1 MLINS
6 LTIKSICLTVTSL
19 IIIGSPTISLADHR
33 SPITLASRD
42 LSNQQQGKKIILN
55 GRYLP
60 VSWRQWTEANS
71 TRIAMG
77 DTGARQLFGMDF
89 LSTNDP
95 KKQPI
100 NWFNLQTLSANLID
114 SDRWLD
120 VTDILLTMG
129 ATTTINGDSLTINFA
144 APQMQDI
151 QIENYGAVQRI
162 IIQLDRPT
170 FWQVSQAKNEAVITL
185 EGNAQQSL
193 ISRFQPQ
200 TISNSNQNNDEDDLG
215 NSNNNLATQI
225 TSLENNGV
233 ISRLK
238 INLPTAYGLQIS
250 SVDNPPRIIIDSR
263 PDAMD
268 EKRIVWQP
276 GLIWNQKYIQ
286 LDQDWFP
293 VTWLEIDPRNP
304 QITIKPITANS
315 TSMRGTNPLITINSE
330 SNAVAM
336 INGGFFNR
344 NNQLPLGAIRVD
356 GKWLSGPIL
365 NRGAI
370 AWDNR
375 GKIRIDRLS
384 LEETL
389 ITATGQ
395 RFPLTH
401 LNSAFLTA
409 GCSRYTRDWG
419 SNYYPLTERETGLVV
434 QGDRMTEKL
443 NNLSPQNSIDIPENG
458 YLVICRKTDIN
469 LNIGE
474 TVNLDSVTLPGDFA
488 DYPQILGAGPLL
500 LQNGRIVLDGNAEKF
515 SPAFQN
521 QQASRSA
528 IAVNREGKILLVA
541 IHNRVGGRGATLG
554 ELARILL
561 LMAAKDGLNLDGGSS
576 TGIALAGYLLDRS
589 AVTAAK
595 VHNGIGIFLSP
606 SP

>member
-1 MLINS
+1 MKLNY
-6 LTIKSICLTVTSL
+6 LTFSSICLTVTSL
-19 IIIGSPTISLADHR
+19 IILGSPAISLADHR
-33 SPITLASRD
+33 SPITLASRY

-55 GRYLP
+55 GRSLP
-60 VSWRQWTEANS
+60 VSWRQLTAVNS
-71 TRIAMG
+71 TRIAMS
-77 DTGARQLFGMDF
+77 DTAAGQLFGMDF

-100 NWFNLQTLSANLID
+100 SWFNLQTLSANLIN

-120 VTDILLTMG
+120 VTDILLKMG
-129 ATTTINGDSLTINFA
+129 ATTTINGDSLTINFP
-144 APQMQDI
+144 APQIQDI
-151 QIENYGAVQRI
+151 QLENYGAVQRI

-170 FWQVSQAKNEAVITL
+170 FWQVSQAKNQAVITL

-193 ISRFQPQ
+193 ISRFQPK

-215 NSNNNLATQI
+215 NSNNNLPTQI

-395 RFPLTH
+395 RFPLTQ
-401 LNSAFLTA
+401 LNSAFVAA

-419 SNYYPLTERETGLVV
+419 SNYHPLTERETGLVV
-434 QGDRMTEKL
+434 QGDRITEKL
-443 NNLSPQNSIDIPENG
+443 NNLLPQDSIDIPENG

-469 LNIGE
+469 LKIGE
-474 TVNLDSVTLPGDFA
+474 TVNLDSVTLPRDFA
-488 DYPQILGAGPLL
+488 NYPQILGAGPLL
-500 LQNGRIVLDGNAEKF
+500 LQNGRLVLDGNAEKF

-528 IAVNREGKILLVA
+528 IAVSQEGKILLVA

>member
-1 MLINS
+1 MKLNY
-6 LTIKSICLTVTSL
+6 LTFSSICLTVTSL
-19 IIIGSPTISLADHR
+19 IIIGSPAISLADHR

-42 LSNQQQGKKIILN
+42 LSNQQQGLTIILN
-55 GRYLP
+55 GRSFSIP
-60 VSWRQWTEANS
+60 WRQWTVGNS
-71 TRIAMG
+71 SRIEMG
-77 DTGARQLFGMDF
+77 DTGARQLLGMDF

-100 NWFNLQTLSANLID
+100 KWFNLQTLSANLIN

-120 VTDILLTMG
+120 VTDILLKMG

-144 APQMQDI
+144 APQIEDI
-151 QIENYGAVQRI
+151 QLENYGAVQRI

-170 FWQVSQAKNEAVITL
+170 FWQVSQAKNQAVITL

-200 TISNSNQNNDEDDLG
+200 TSSNSNQNNDEDDLG
-215 NSNNNLATQI
+215 NSNNNLPTQI

-395 RFPLTH
+395 RFTLTQ
-401 LNSAFLTA
+401 LNSGFVTA

-419 SNYYPLTERETGLVV
+419 SNYHPLTERETGLVV
-434 QGDRMTEKL
+434 QGDRITEKL
-443 NNLSPQNSIDIPENG
+443 NNLLPQDSIDIPENG

-469 LNIGE
+469 LKIGE
-474 TVNLDSVTLPGDFA
+474 TVNLDSVTLPRDFA
-488 DYPQILGAGPLL
+488 NYPQILGAGPLL
-500 LQNGRIVLDGNAEKF
+500 LQNGRLVLDGNAEKF

-528 IAVNREGKILLVA
+528 IAVSREGKILLVA

>member
-6 LTIKSICLTVTSL
+6 LTIKSICLTVISL
-19 IIIGSPTISLADHR
+19 IILGSPAISLADHR

-55 GRYLP
+55 GRSLSVP
-60 VSWRQWTEANS
+60 WRQWTAANS

-129 ATTTINGDSLTINFA
+129 ATTTINGDSLTINFP
-144 APQMQDI
+144 APQIQDI
-151 QIENYGAVQRI
+151 QLENYGAVQRI

-215 NSNNNLATQI
+215 NSNNNLPTQI

-250 SVDNPPRIIIDSR
+250 SVANPPRIIIDSR

-286 LDQDWFP
+286 LDKDWFP

-315 TSMRGTNPLITINSE
+315 TSMRGTNPLIMINSE

-375 GKIRIDRLS
+375 GQIRIDRLS

-419 SNYYPLTERETGLVV
+419 SNYHPLTERETGLVV
-434 QGDRMTEKL
+434 QGDRVTEKL
-443 NNLSPQNSIDIPENG
+443 NNLLPQDSIAIPENG

-474 TVNLDSVTLPGDFA
+474 RVNLDSVTLPRDFA

-528 IAVNREGKILLVA
+528 IAVSREGKILLVA

-561 LMAAKDGLNLDGGSS
+561 LMSAKDGLNLDGGSS

>member
-1 MLINS
+1 MKLNY
-6 LTIKSICLTVTSL
+6 LTFSSICLTVTSL
-19 IIIGSPTISLADHR
+19 IILGSPAISLADHR

-55 GRYLP
+55 GRSLP
-60 VSWRQWTEANS
+60 VSWQQWTAANS

-100 NWFNLQTLSANLID
+100 NWFNLQTLSANLIN

-120 VTDILLTMG
+120 VTDILLKMG
-129 ATTTINGDSLTINFA
+129 ATTTINGDSLTINFP
-144 APQMQDI
+144 APQIEDI
-151 QIENYGAVQRI
+151 QLENYGAVQRI

-170 FWQVSQAKNEAVITL
+170 FWQVSQAKNQAVITL

-193 ISRFQPQ
+193 ISRFQPK

-315 TSMRGTNPLITINSE
+315 TSRRGTNPLITINSE

-395 RFPLTH
+395 RFPLTQ
-401 LNSAFLTA
+401 LNSAFVAA

-419 SNYYPLTERETGLVV
+419 SNYHPLTERETGLVV
-434 QGDRMTEKL
+434 QGDRVTEKL
-443 NNLSPQNSIDIPENG
+443 NNLLPQDSIDIPENG

-469 LNIGE
+469 LKIGE
-474 TVNLDSVTLPGDFA
+474 TVNLDSVTLPRDFA
-488 DYPQILGAGPLL
+488 NYPQILGAGPLL

-528 IAVNREGKILLVA
+528 IAVSQEGKILLVA

>member
-1 MLINS
+1 MKLNY
-6 LTIKSICLTVTSL
+6 LTFSSICLTVTSL
-19 IIIGSPTISLADHR
+19 IIIGSPAISLADHR
-33 SPITLASRD
+33 SPITLASRY

-55 GRYLP
+55 GRSLP
-60 VSWRQWTEANS
+60 VFWRQWTTANS

-100 NWFNLQTLSANLID
+100 SWFNLQTLSANLID

-120 VTDILLTMG
+120 VTDILLKMG
-129 ATTTINGDSLTINFA
+129 ATTSINGDSLTINFP
-144 APQMQDI
+144 APQIEDI
-151 QIENYGAVQRI
+151 QLENYGAVQRI

-170 FWQVSQAKNEAVITL
+170 FWQVSQAKNQAVITL

-193 ISRFQPQ
+193 ISRFQPK
-200 TISNSNQNNDEDDLG
+200 TVSNSNQNNDEDDLG

-238 INLPTAYGLQIS
+238 VNLPTAYGLQIS

-276 GLIWNQKYIQ
+276 GLIWHQKYIQ

-395 RFPLTH
+395 RFPLTQ
-401 LNSAFLTA
+401 LNSAFVAA

-419 SNYYPLTERETGLVV
+419 NNYHPLTERETGLVV
-434 QGDRMTEKL
+434 QGDRITEKL
-443 NNLSPQNSIDIPENG
+443 NNLLPQDSINIPKNG

-469 LNIGE
+469 LKIGE
-474 TVNLDSVTLPGDFA
+474 TVNLDSVTLPRDFA
-488 DYPQILGAGPLL
+488 NYPQILGAGPLL
-500 LQNGRIVLDGNAEKF
+500 LQNGRLVLDGNAEKF

-528 IAVNREGKILLVA
+528 IAVSQEGKILLVA

-576 TGIALAGYLLDRS
+576 TGITLGGYLLDRS

>member
-6 LTIKSICLTVTSL
+6 LTIKSICVTVTSL
-19 IIIGSPTISLADHR
+19 IILGSPAISLADHR
-33 SPITLASRD
+33 SPITLAATD

-55 GRYLP
+55 GRSLP
-60 VSWRQWTEANS
+60 VSWRQWTAVNN
-71 TRIAMG
+71 TRIAMS

-89 LSTNDP
+89 LSTNDS

-100 NWFNLQTLSANLID
+100 SWFNLQTLSANLLN
-114 SDRWLD
+114 SERWLD

-129 ATTTINGDSLTINFA
+129 ATTTINGDSLTINFP

-151 QIENYGAVQRI
+151 QLENYGAVQRI

-170 FWQVSQAKNEAVITL
+170 FWQVSQAKNQAVITL

-215 NSNNNLATQI
+215 NSNNNLPTQI
-225 TSLENNGV
+225 ASLENNGV

-250 SVDNPPRIIIDSR
+250 SVANPPRIIIDSR

-419 SNYYPLTERETGLVV
+419 SNYHPLTERETGLVV
-434 QGDRMTEKL
+434 QGDRVTEKL
-443 NNLSPQNSIDIPENG
+443 NNLFPQDSIDIPENG
-458 YLVICRKTDIN
+458 YLVICRKTEIN

-474 TVNLDSVTLPGDFA
+474 TVNLDSVTLPRDFA

-528 IAVNREGKILLVA
+528 IAVSREGKILLVA

>member
-1 MLINS
+1 MKLNY
-6 LTIKSICLTVTSL
+6 LTFSSICLTVTSL
-19 IIIGSPTISLADHR
+19 IILGSPAISLADHR

-55 GRYLP
+55 GRSLP
-60 VSWRQWTEANS
+60 VSWRQWTVGNS
-71 TRIAMG
+71 ARIAMG
-77 DTGARQLFGMDF
+77 DTGARQLLGMDF

-100 NWFNLQTLSANLID
+100 NWFNLQTLSANLIN

-120 VTDILLTMG
+120 VTDILLKMV
-129 ATTTINGDSLTINFA
+129 ATTTINGDSLTINFP
-144 APQMQDI
+144 APQIQDI
-151 QIENYGAVQRI
+151 QLENYGAVQRI

-170 FWQVSQAKNEAVITL
+170 FWQVSQAKNQAVITL

-193 ISRFQPQ
+193 ISKFQPQ

-215 NSNNNLATQI
+215 NSNNNLPTQI
-225 TSLENNGV
+225 TALENNGV

-286 LDQDWFP
+286 LDKDWFP
-293 VTWLEIDPRNP
+293 VTWLEIDPKNP

-419 SNYYPLTERETGLVV
+419 SNYHPLTERETGLVV
-434 QGDRMTEKL
+434 QGDRVTEKL
-443 NNLSPQNSIDIPENG
+443 NNLLPQDSIDIPENG
-458 YLVICRKTDIN
+458 YLVICRKTEIN

-474 TVNLDSVTLPGDFA
+474 RVNLDSVTLPRDFA

-528 IAVNREGKILLVA
+528 IAVSREGKILLVA

-561 LMAAKDGLNLDGGSS
+561 LMTATDGLNLDGGSS
-576 TGIALAGYLLDRS
+576 TGIALGGYLLDRS

>member
-1 MLINS
+1 MKLNY
-6 LTIKSICLTVTSL
+6 LTFSSICLTVTSL
-19 IIIGSPTISLADHR
+19 IILGSPAISLADHR

-55 GRYLP
+55 GRSLP
-60 VSWRQWTEANS
+60 VSWQQWTAANS

-100 NWFNLQTLSANLID
+100 NWFNLQTLSANLIN

-120 VTDILLTMG
+120 VTDILLKMG
-129 ATTTINGDSLTINFA
+129 ATTTINGDSLTINFP
-144 APQMQDI
+144 APQIEDI
-151 QIENYGAVQRI
+151 QLENYGAVQRI

-170 FWQVSQAKNEAVITL
+170 FWQVSQAKNQAVITL

-193 ISRFQPQ
+193 ISRFQPK

-395 RFPLTH
+395 RFPLTQ
-401 LNSAFLTA
+401 LNSAFVAA

-419 SNYYPLTERETGLVV
+419 NNYHPLTERETGLVV
-434 QGDRMTEKL
+434 QGDRVTEKL
-443 NNLSPQNSIDIPENG
+443 NNLLPQDSIDIPENG

-469 LNIGE
+469 LKIGE
-474 TVNLDSVTLPGDFA
+474 TVNLDSVTLPRDFA
-488 DYPQILGAGPLL
+488 NYPQILGAGPLL

-528 IAVNREGKILLVA
+528 IAVSQEGKILLVA

>member
-1 MLINS
+1 MKLNY
-6 LTIKSICLTVTSL
+6 LTFSSICLTVTSL
-19 IIIGSPTISLADHR
+19 IIIRSPAISLADHR

-55 GRYLP
+55 GRSLP
-60 VSWRQWTEANS
+60 VSWRQWTIANS
-71 TRIAMG
+71 ARIAMS

-100 NWFNLQTLSANLID
+100 SWFNLQTLSANLID

-120 VTDILLTMG
+120 VTDILLKMG
-129 ATTTINGDSLTINFA
+129 ATTSIHGDSLTINFA
-144 APQMQDI
+144 ARQIEDI
-151 QIENYGAVQRI
+151 QLENYGAVQRI

-170 FWQVSQAKNEAVITL
+170 FWQVSQAKNQAVITL
-185 EGNAQQSL
+185 EGNAQQLL
-193 ISRFQPQ
+193 ISKFQPK

-233 ISRLK
+233 ISHLK
-238 INLPTAYGLQIS
+238 VNLPTAYGLQIS

-395 RFPLTH
+395 RFPLTQ
-401 LNSAFLTA
+401 LNSAFVAA

-419 SNYYPLTERETGLVV
+419 NNYHPLTERETGLVV
-434 QGDRMTEKL
+434 QGDRITEKL
-443 NNLSPQNSIDIPENG
+443 NNLLPQDSINIPKNG

-469 LNIGE
+469 LKIGE
-474 TVNLDSVTLPGDFA
+474 TVNLDSVTLPRDFA
-488 DYPQILGAGPLL
+488 NYPQILGAGPLL
-500 LQNGRIVLDGNAEKF
+500 LQNGRLVLDGNAEKF

-528 IAVNREGKILLVA
+528 IAVSQEGKILLVA

-576 TGIALAGYLLDRS
+576 TGITLGGYLLDRS